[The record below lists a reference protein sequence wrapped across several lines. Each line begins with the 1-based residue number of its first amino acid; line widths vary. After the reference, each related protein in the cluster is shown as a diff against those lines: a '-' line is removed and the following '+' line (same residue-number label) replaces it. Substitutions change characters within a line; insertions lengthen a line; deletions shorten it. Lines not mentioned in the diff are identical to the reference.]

1 MIFVLVAVVVAGL
14 VVGALILGDSGRRS
28 GDSHPPK
35 APGWVS
41 VVCGAMGVLA
51 VVTPMV
57 DSWLAEDGV
66 DRVGQV
72 APWLFPASMTLG
84 LVGLASGIYALVRRD
99 RSWRM
104 WAGLVT
110 GGLVMAFWV
119 LFVVGELV
127 YPH

>member
-1 MIFVLVAVVVAGL
+1 MIFALVAVLAAGL

-28 GDSHPPK
+28 GDSEPSN

-41 VVCGAMGVLA
+41 LVCGALGVLA

-66 DRVGQV
+66 DRVGKV

-84 LVGLASGIYALVRRD
+84 AVGLATGIYALVRRD
-99 RSWRM
+99 RTWRL
-104 WAGLVT
+104 WAGLAT
-110 GGLVMAFWV
+110 SGLVMAFWL